1 MNNKIKYIYPLQWDE
16 QSSYFEIYSTIGSKI
31 NPRQIQNANVLLI
44 KPKTNSYGCWG
55 FTNITHN
62 AKMNYDV
69 IVDQYWI
76 DLHKYEFGIDY
87 SYAFDDKVLLAIDI
101 IKKLL
106 NNS

>member
-1 MNNKIKYIYPLQWDE
+1 
-16 QSSYFEIYSTIGSKI
+16 
-31 NPRQIQNANVLLI
+31 
-44 KPKTNSYGCWG
+44 
-55 FTNITHN
+55 
-62 AKMNYDV
+62 MNYVV